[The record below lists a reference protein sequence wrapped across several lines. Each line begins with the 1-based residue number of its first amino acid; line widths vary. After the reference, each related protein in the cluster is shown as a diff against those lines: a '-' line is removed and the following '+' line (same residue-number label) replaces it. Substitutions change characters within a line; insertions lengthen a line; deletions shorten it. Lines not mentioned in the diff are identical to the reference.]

1 MSNMTHVYKIQS
13 SFLAWQCKTR
23 QYMVREQGGKPHDA
37 IMPQLCLPP
46 ENNDANNDIKT
57 LGYIITVLN
66 KSVNHSKLPEMK
78 HIARHTNDP
87 AQRREKALK
96 FFGEYYYQY
105 SNEFSDCLTA
115 TFQQQTTQIQ
125 NLLDVGQCILKFE
138 TSDISYQLPCKVNRL
153 QHGDAYFATTWWHN
167 FLFNPNLSADTVV
180 AAFQPNWEE
189 AATNQPIDATEVE
202 DW

>member
-1 MSNMTHVYKIQS
+1 MAHVYKMQS

-23 QYMVREQGGKPHDA
+23 QYMVREQGGKPDDA
-37 IMPQLCLPP
+37 IMPQLCLSTK
-46 ENNDANNDIKT
+46 NNETKP

-66 KSVNHSKLPEMK
+66 KSVSHSKLPEMK

-96 FFGEYYYQY
+96 FLGEYYYQY

-115 TFQQQTTQIQ
+115 TFQQMTKQIQ
-125 NLLDVGQCILKFE
+125 TLLDVGKCILKFDA
-138 TSDISYQLPCKVNRL
+138 SHISYQLPCKVNRL

-180 AAFQPNWEE
+180 VAFQPNWEE
-189 AATNQPIDATEVE
+189 AKTNQPIEVAEVE

>member
-1 MSNMTHVYKIQS
+1 M
-13 SFLAWQCKTR
+13 
-23 QYMVREQGGKPHDA
+23 
-37 IMPQLCLPP
+37 MPSCHCFAYSLLIIISESGDESP
-46 ENNDANNDIKT
+46 ENN

-66 KSVNHSKLPEMK
+66 KSVGCSKLPEMK

-87 AQRREKALK
+87 AQRREKAIK

-105 SNEFSDCLTA
+105 SHEFSDCLTA

-125 NLLDVGQCILKFE
+125 NLLDVGRCILKFDA
-138 TSDISYQLPCKVNRL
+138 SHISYQLPCKVNRL
-153 QHGDAYFATTWWHN
+153 QHGDAFFATTWWHN
-167 FLFNPNLSADTVV
+167 FLFNPNLSAETVV

-189 AATNQPIDATEVE
+189 AVTNQPIDAAKVE